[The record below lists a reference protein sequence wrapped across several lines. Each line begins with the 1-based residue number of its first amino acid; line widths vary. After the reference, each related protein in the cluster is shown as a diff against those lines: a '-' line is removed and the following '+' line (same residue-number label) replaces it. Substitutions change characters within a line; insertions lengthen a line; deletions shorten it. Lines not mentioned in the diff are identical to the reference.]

1 MEGITSAITG
11 ILAAVGSLLTPSITT
26 GSGSSEATAAVT
38 YVAILAA
45 PAAVGV
51 MTLARKLARKAR

>member
-1 MEGITSAITG
+1 MEVITSAIAG
-11 ILAAVGSLLTPSITT
+11 ILSAVGTLLSPSITT
-26 GSGSSEATAAVT
+26 GSGDLAETAAVT

-51 MTLARKLARKAR
+51 MTLARKMARKAR

>member
-1 MEGITSAITG
+1 MEAITSAITG
-11 ILAAVGSLLTPSITT
+11 ILGSVATLLTPSAGTGDTT
-26 GSGSSEATAAVT
+26 VAVT

>member
-1 MEGITSAITG
+1 MTEILAAITG
-11 ILAAVGSLLTPSITT
+11 ILSSVTTILSPSMTE
-26 GSGSSEATAAVT
+26 GSGSGATSVAVT

>member
-1 MEGITSAITG
+1 MEAITSAITG
-11 ILAAVGSLLTPSITT
+11 ILSAVGTLLTPSITA
-26 GSGSSEATAAVT
+26 GSGDNATTAAVT

>member
-1 MEGITSAITG
+1 MEAITTAITG
-11 ILAAVGSLLTPSITT
+11 ILSAATTLLDPSAAGPDSTT
-26 GSGSSEATAAVT
+26 VAGT
-38 YVAILAA
+38 YVAIRAA

>member
-1 MEGITSAITG
+1 MEEITTAITG
-11 ILAAVGSLLTPSITT
+11 ILSAVGTLLTPSITD
-26 GSGSSEATAAVT
+26 SGNSTTAAVT